1 MSNDNKDISIDD
13 LGFGTNYEVIS
24 ITDVPDEFE
33 GTIVNYRVERDENG
47 ISRLKFYVDYHGKL
61 VIISYTKIYLSFIG
75 EQLKKLGFTTLSEL
89 KGKTFKFKRMPTP
102 LKLKR
107 KVNYNPR
114 HVPIMLTSRKET
126 EEEEEE
132 EEEEEKQEEEEE
144 EEDNVSKIKS
154 KFKSKQ

>member
-1 MSNDNKDISIDD
+1 MSSDNKDVSIDD
-13 LGFGTNYEVIS
+13 LGFGTNYEVMS

-33 GTIVNYRVERDENG
+33 GKVVNYRVERDENG
-47 ISRLKFYVDYHGKL
+47 ISRLKLYVEYHGKL
-61 VIISYTKIYLSFIG
+61 VVISYTKIYLSFIG
-75 EQLKKLGFTTLSEL
+75 EQLKKLGFTTLSEV
-89 KGKTFKFKRMPTP
+89 KGKTFRFKRMPTP

-114 HVPIMLTSRKET
+114 HVPIMLTSAREEAEA

-132 EEEEEKQEEEEE
+132 EEQEEEA

-154 KFKSKQ
+154 KFKSK